1 MNSATRKKTLRLLS
15 NGVYILTSRNDNRY
29 GAATVT
35 WLSQISFKPPLIM
48 AAVRTGSNVFQC
60 MQESCV
66 ATIHILGS
74 DQEEI
79 AQKFFSPTK
88 SEGSLINGEPFV
100 AGKTSSP
107 ILQNVPVYAECRVK
121 QIVDSGGD
129 HAIVIMEVVE
139 AQCREQI
146 RPLTIAESPW
156 DYGG

>member
-1 MNSATRKKTLRLLS
+1 MNIATRKKTLQLLS

-60 MQESCV
+60 MQESRV

-74 DQEEI
+74 DQKEI

-88 SEGSLINGEPFV
+88 SKGSLINGEPFV

-107 ILQNVPVYAECRVK
+107 ILQNVPVYVECRVK

-129 HAIVIMEVVE
+129 HAVVIMEVVE
-139 AQCREQI
+139 AQCREQV

>member
-79 AQKFFSPTK
+79 AQKFFSQLSPREASLTGSRSWRERLLLPFYKMCLFMRNAELNK
-88 SEGSLINGEPFV
+88 S
-100 AGKTSSP
+100 
-107 ILQNVPVYAECRVK
+107 
-121 QIVDSGGD
+121 
-129 HAIVIMEVVE
+129 
-139 AQCREQI
+139 
-146 RPLTIAESPW
+146 
-156 DYGG
+156 